1 MLQGFAKQ
9 QDQGTSER
17 NILESLFLVVT
28 VSKLHISL
36 IIILL

>member
-1 MLQGFAKQ
+1 MPQGFAKQ
-9 QDQGTSER
+9 QDQGTSKR

-36 IIILL
+36 IIIL

>member
-1 MLQGFAKQ
+1 MPQGFAKQ
-9 QDQGTSER
+9 QDQGTSQR

-36 IIILL
+36 SIIL